1 MPRVAMVIQSYH
13 PHIGGAEK
21 QLQRL
26 IPRLKH
32 LGSDVCVLTRHQR
45 GLQKFEVIDNVPV
58 YRLPVSGPKIISS
71 TSFALSAA
79 SVLKKWEPDIIHAH
93 AMPSPGLVSLVA
105 KMLYKIP
112 IIVKVLRGG
121 KEGDIQSLEKRFMGS
136 YFLSALRE
144 NVDAFVV
151 ISKEIDLELSNLGV
165 SSQKRKFIP
174 NGVNTHH
181 FMPVSAA
188 RKIELREKLHLQNE
202 IPVVVYAGR
211 LQPEKQVENL
221 LQIWANFY
229 EDVQSQLL
237 IIGTGS
243 SEAELRAMSGPRV
256 RFIGQVDDVAPY
268 LQAADVFVLPSATE
282 GLSNSL
288 LEAMS
293 CGLAVIATAVGGNLD
308 LVQNDD
314 NGILIQPNDPA
325 ALQDALFSILDAP
338 DTMQQLGSRARAHIQ
353 SFYSLDST
361 AEKLVSL
368 YHQLITS
375 KFDQEDAAL
384 FN

>member
-32 LGSDVCVLTRHQR
+32 FGLDVCVLTRHQR
-45 GLQKFEVIDNVPV
+45 GLQKFEVVDDVPV
-58 YRLPVSGPKIISS
+58 YRLPVGGPKLISS
-71 TSFALSAA
+71 TSFVLSAA
-79 SVLKKWEPDIIHAH
+79 SVLKRWGPDIIHAH

-105 KMLYKIP
+105 KRLYHVP

-121 KEGDIQSLEKRFMGS
+121 LQGDIQSLKNRFMGS
-136 YFLSALRE
+136 YFLDALRR

-165 SSQKRKFIP
+165 LSKKRIFIP
-174 NGVNTHH
+174 NGVNTRH
-181 FMPVSAA
+181 FTPVSVA
-188 RKIELREKLHLQNE
+188 RKIDLRAKLQLQNE
-202 IPVVVYAGR
+202 LPVVVYAGR
-211 LQPEKQVENL
+211 LQREKRVENL
-221 LQIWANFY
+221 LQIWARFD
-229 EDVQSQLL
+229 EKVRPQLL

-256 RFIGQVDDVAPY
+256 RFVGQVDDVAPY
-268 LQAADVFVLPSATE
+268 LQAADVFVLPSSTE

-288 LEAMS
+288 LESMS
-293 CGLAVIATAVGGNLD
+293 CGLAVIATAVGGNRD
-308 LVQNDD
+308 LIRNDD
-314 NGILIQPNDPA
+314 NGILIQPNDPT
-325 ALQDALFSILDAP
+325 ALQYALNAILDAP
-338 DTMQQLGSRARAHIQ
+338 DTMQRLGRRARDHIL
-353 SFYSLDST
+353 SFYSLDFT
-361 AEKLVSL
+361 AERLVSL
-368 YHQLITS
+368 YHQLINS
-375 KFDQEDAAL
+375 KFDEESAAL